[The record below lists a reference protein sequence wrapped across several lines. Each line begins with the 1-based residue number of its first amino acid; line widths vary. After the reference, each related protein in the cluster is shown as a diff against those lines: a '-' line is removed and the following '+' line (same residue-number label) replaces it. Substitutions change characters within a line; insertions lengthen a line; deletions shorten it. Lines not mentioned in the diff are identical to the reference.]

1 MSPVAA
7 PSDLDLDLDLDL
19 EVVEEISEI
28 DAERKVRCASR
39 PSCCGTRSFRSIDID

>member
-7 PSDLDLDLDLDL
+7 PAELDLDLDL

-28 DAERKVRCASR
+28 DADRKMRCASR
-39 PSCCGTRSFRSIDID
+39 PSCCGTRSLRSIDVD

>member
-7 PSDLDLDLDLDL
+7 PAELDLDLDL